1 MDWFLAQATHKL
13 VVDLHIDAD
22 AFVRLYSGSATTVVA
37 RARSGL
43 RVQFPAG
50 ALRPFVL
57 HNGIHGVFEIV
68 IDEHNKL
75 QSLNRIG

>member
-1 MDWFLAQATHKL
+1 MTQVTSRL
-13 VVDLHIDAD
+13 VVDLHIDA
-22 AFVRLYSGSATTVVA
+22 AEYVRLYSGSATTVVA

-57 HNGIHGVFEIV
+57 HNGIHGVFELV
-68 IDEHNKL
+68 IDERNKL
-75 QSLNRIG
+75 QSLTRID

>member
-1 MDWFLAQATHKL
+1 MTQATYRL

-22 AFVRLYSGSATTVVA
+22 EFVRLYSGSATTVVA
-37 RARSGL
+37 QARSGL

-75 QSLNRIG
+75 QSVARIG